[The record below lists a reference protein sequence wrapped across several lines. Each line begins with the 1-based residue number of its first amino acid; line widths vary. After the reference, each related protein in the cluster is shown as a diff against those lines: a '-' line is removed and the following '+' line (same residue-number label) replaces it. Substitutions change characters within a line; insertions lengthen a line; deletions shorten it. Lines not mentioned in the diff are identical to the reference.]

1 MNFKIF
7 KKILFLSAFLTVCN
21 FTYAQKKQIK
31 TKEPLMSQESI
42 RSLENIGVIRCY
54 STENEEYLSN
64 KYSRESKEDFENWI
78 SRKIEVIKQEKRL
91 NPNRVASVSTLPIV
105 FHVFANTGSS
115 QDISA
120 SLIQSQLDQ
129 LNLDFSD
136 QSGSVFGAAGDTGI
150 QFCLAAVDPNGL
162 GLTEPG
168 IDRINTYG
176 DGPVTRDDFDGGVKA
191 ATIWDPTRYIN
202 VWLAD
207 IGAGL
212 LGYAQFPS
220 SSGLPGMPANG
231 GLAETDGVV
240 CATYSIGSLSN
251 PNPAGGSFGGGR
263 TLTHE
268 LGHWFGLRHIWG
280 DNSSCSN
287 GDYCADTPDATE
299 AHYGCLDVDTCPSDG
314 LGSDLTSNYMDYSS
328 DSCMNNFTADQVL
341 RIDAVMQNSPRRKE
355 LLTSTAC
362 LFDFSIDFVENT
374 KATCET
380 TDAVFSFDYAKS
392 DNFSD
397 TVTFS
402 ASVSP
407 AGPNVT
413 FSQASANSDTS
424 NIAVTVSGASPGFY
438 NIIVT
443 GTYGSETKDFPLE
456 LLVFE
461 DSITVPSLVTPL
473 NGAVDVTDYTLEWAN
488 MSDAS
493 SFEIEV
499 ATDSSFVNI
508 VDSGTSQLPN
518 YIASIGP
525 LTEYFWRVK
534 AINPCNESSFSQVY
548 SFTTGECSVC
558 PSVATTDY
566 ATSITNVTLN
576 TIDNASAKP
585 AGYSDYTAIST
596 DLNIGS
602 SYDISVQVNTDG
614 DWITNTLV
622 WIDWN
627 QDCVF
632 DVSTEQYDLGDAQDV
647 NDVLTEGSPLS
658 ISVPSTAILGNTVM
672 RVTTKFTDGTD
683 QIALPCENGADGEV
697 EDYTVN
703 VLPPLPDTDGDGVP
717 DQDDNC
723 VNTPNSDQAD
733 YNNNGIGDVCDDTDG
748 DTITDDI
755 DNCVETSNTD
765 QLDTDGDGV
774 GDVCDNCVET
784 SNADQ
789 LDTDGDGVGDV
800 CDNCVDTS
808 NPGQEDVENDG
819 VGDACQVYDADGD
832 GILDD
837 VDNCVDTSNPGQEDV
852 DGNGI
857 GDACQDTDADGVL
870 DINDNCVNTSNSGQ
884 EDVDG
889 NGIGDACQD
898 TDGDG
903 VLDVEDNCVFVSNAD
918 QSDANNDG
926 VGDVCESLEPKDTLT
941 PNGDG
946 QNDGWFIGNIENTV
960 SNTVR
965 LFNRYGVKVFEA
977 SNYVNGSWG
986 GESTEG
992 GSGLLPAGSY
1002 YYVIEYVSLQGDA
1015 ETVTG
1020 WIYINY

>member
-1 MNFKIF
+1 M
-7 KKILFLSAFLTVCN
+7 
-21 FTYAQKKQIK
+21 
-31 TKEPLMSQESI
+31 
-42 RSLENIGVIRCY
+42 
-54 STENEEYLSN
+54 
-64 KYSRESKEDFENWI
+64 
-78 SRKIEVIKQEKRL
+78 
-91 NPNRVASVSTLPIV
+91 STLIIPVAVHFPEGSESERPCLEALAQSQIDV
-105 FHVFANTGSS
+105 LNQDYTATNSDISNWASASSFYPGTATAAFDVEFVLANT
-115 QDISA
+115 
-120 SLIQSQLDQ
+120 
-129 LNLDFSD
+129 NH
-136 QSGSVFGAAGDTGI
+136 
-150 QFCLAAVDPNGL
+150 
-162 GLTEPG
+162 
-168 IDRINTYG
+168 
-176 DGPVTRDDFDGGVKA
+176 
-191 ATIWDPTRYIN
+191 
-202 VWLAD
+202 
-207 IGAGL
+207 
-212 LGYAQFPS
+212 
-220 SSGLPGMPANG
+220 PAN
-231 GLAETDGVV
+231 TDDDLVDGRPAV
-240 CATYSIGSLSN
+240 TIGYD
-251 PNPAGGSFGGGR
+251 FGGGDDQDIKWAGYKNFLVKTIAGGILGYSPLGGSIANGAAVVMSPQAFGSDDIASGCSSNGISYTPGAPYNLGR
-263 TLTHE
+263 TVTHE
-268 LGHWFGLRHIWG
+268 LGHYFTLNHTFQGG
-280 DNSSCSN
+280 CSGN
-287 GDYCADTPDATE
+287 NDGYDDTPAIAE
-299 AHYGCLDVDTCPSDG
+299 PSYGCPATGSVDACNSG
-314 LGSDLTSNYMDYSS
+314 EKALTMNYMDYT
-328 DSCMNNFTADQVL
+328 DDACMWMFSQDQ
-341 RIDAVMQNSPRRKE
+341 IDAVEAYWNVVQSD
-355 LLTSTAC
+355 LLTNVIINDYNLVFNDNKVEAC
-362 LFDFSIDFVENT
+362 ITDDAVYTFDYQVVDGFTDTVDFSVSGLSAG
-374 KATCET
+374 AT
-380 TDAVFSFDYAKS
+380 A
-392 DNFSD
+392 
-397 TVTFS
+397 
-402 ASVSP
+402 
-407 AGPNVT
+407 T
-413 FSQASANSDTS
+413 FSQSSVSVSTTDVTLIISGSTS
-424 NIAVTVSGASPGFY
+424 GSYAFT
-438 NIIVT
+438 VT

-473 NGAVDVTDYTLEWAN
+473 NGAVDINDYTLEWAN
-488 MSDAS
+488 MSNVSAY
-493 SFEIEV
+493 EIEV

-508 VDSGTSQLPN
+508 VDSGTSQLN
-518 YIASIGP
+518 QYTASLSP

-534 AINPCNESSFSQVY
+534 AINPCVESSFSQVF
-548 SFTTGECSVC
+548 SFTTGDCIIC

-576 TIDNASAKP
+576 TIDNVSAKP

-723 VNTPNSDQAD
+723 VNTANSDQAD

-819 VGDACQVYDADGD
+819 VGDACQVYDADDD
-832 GILDD
+832 GVLDD

-870 DINDNCVNTSNSGQ
+870 DINDNCVDTPNPGQ